1 MQMQANPFVQH
12 ALQHAQMRMG
22 EFSGIVSLSQNLIPA
37 CDNVIL
43 SINSGNMQQAIA
55 SAQTCKAMS
64 VQVAQSM
71 QVMNNAITQRLD
83 MASYVLQNLRNVHAG
98 FTGVAPWQMNAA
110 PYQQTASSCLS

>member
-12 ALQHAQMRMG
+12 ALQHAQVRMG
-22 EFSGIVSLSQNLIPA
+22 ELAGIVSLSQNLIPA

-83 MASYVLQNLRNVHAG
+83 LASYVLQNLRNVHAG
-98 FTGVAPWQMNAA
+98 FTGVTPWQMNAA
-110 PYQQTASSCLS
+110 PYQQTASSYLS